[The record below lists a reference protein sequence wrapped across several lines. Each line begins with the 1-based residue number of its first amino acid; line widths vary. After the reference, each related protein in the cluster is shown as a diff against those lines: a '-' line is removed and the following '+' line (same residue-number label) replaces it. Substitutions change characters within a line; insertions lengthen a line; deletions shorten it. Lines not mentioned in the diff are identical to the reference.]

1 MVSVARAAAVEAKE
15 ANIETAGVILGSGQY
30 LWGPGSFAKGVQ

>member
-1 MVSVARAAAVEAKE
+1 VISVARAAAVEAKE

-30 LWGPGSFAKGVQ
+30 PWGPGSCVKGVQ